1 MADAVSN
8 KPVKGRSG
16 DALGQTPSYD
26 VNFFMSQRDGSYRSA
41 AAVVPII
48 LSLIPVQSVID
59 VGCGIG
65 TWASRFLESGVPDV
79 LGIDGAYVDPEM
91 LLIPAGHFL
100 VKDLLHPIQT
110 DKRYDLAV
118 CLEVAEHLPG
128 TRSAGL
134 VQDLVSLAPCVLFS
148 AALPGQGGTDHVNER
163 YLSYWVGLFSEHNY
177 LPFDLLRP
185 RIWNDASIEW
195 WYRQNIVIF
204 ASREHPLAAFPS
216 GAPDLVHPELY
227 ESKKDVEAQLERPT
241 LGYLLRSL
249 PASLRRSVAT
259 RWSALRSERLPLI

>member
-1 MADAVSN
+1 MSLTLVAVLAHGLADFSSPA
-8 KPVKGRSG
+8 
-16 DALGQTPSYD
+16 
-26 VNFFMSQRDGSYRSA
+26 
-41 AAVVPII
+41 
-48 LSLIPVQSVID
+48 
-59 VGCGIG
+59 
-65 TWASRFLESGVPDV
+65 FLDV

-134 VQDLVSLAPCVLFS
+134 VQDLDSLAPCVLFS

-163 YLSYWVGLFSEHNY
+163 YLSYRVGLFSEHNY
-177 LPFDLLRP
+177 LPFDLLGP

-195 WYRQNIVIF
+195 WYPTKHSHF
-204 ASREHPLAAFPS
+204 CASRTSPRGLPKRCAGP
-216 GAPDLVHPELY
+216 AP
-227 ESKKDVEAQLERPT
+227 
-241 LGYLLRSL
+241 
-249 PASLRRSVAT
+249 
-259 RWSALRSERLPLI
+259 